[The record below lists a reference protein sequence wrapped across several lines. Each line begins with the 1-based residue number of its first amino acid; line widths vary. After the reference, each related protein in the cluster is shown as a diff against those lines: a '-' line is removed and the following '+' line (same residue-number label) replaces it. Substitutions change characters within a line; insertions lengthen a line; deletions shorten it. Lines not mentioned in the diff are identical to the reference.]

1 MGAPGALWNPSPPGF
16 PGLALLGILSQVWR
30 TRGPETLLN
39 DYIRARSYVDRSL
52 AVRTPVRP
60 ADWLAPPDRAART
73 GTGSPAAST
82 TVPGEISVPTLILG
96 GC

>member
-60 ADWLAPPDRAART
+60 ADWLAPPTGPPGLAQDRPPPRPR
-73 GTGSPAAST
+73 SPARS
-82 TVPGEISVPTLILG
+82 PSRR
-96 GC
+96 